1 MIGRDI
7 LDLGLTDGDLVFQ
20 DSLNNQD
27 ALYGNWTTDQI
38 PREDLPS
45 DTEPADLVDSNA
57 YHESPLANWTPRTED
72 NAYMDQEYLSV
83 PKHLDN
89 PKSTAPKPR
98 VSAEHLSKESRDSAF
113 AIVVQMCQRRNVTRI
128 MQCFPSAELLDSL
141 IQDYF
146 LRQRTQLDTWI
157 HGPSMQLNKECPEMI
172 LALAA
177 AGAVVSP
184 VEAIQKLG
192 YALLEIAR
200 LHLCQKVWIHAL
212 YSLRVPTDMEQYE
225 ENNSIT
231 RHLRQQQAYTL
242 LLHTGLWS
250 GHKRRLE
257 IAESFEQP
265 IVTVHFLH
273 LCWN

>member
-7 LDLGLTDGDLVFQ
+7 LDLGLTDGDLEFL
-20 DSLNNQD
+20 DSLNNLD
-27 ALYGNWTTDQI
+27 ALYEDWTTTDQA

-45 DTEPADLVDSNA
+45 DTEPADLIDNNA
-57 YHESPLANWTPRTED
+57 YHDSPLAGSWTPRTED

-89 PKSTAPKPR
+89 PKSTTPRSR
-98 VSAEHLSKESRDSAF
+98 VSPEHLSKESRDSAF
-113 AIVVQMCQRRNVTRI
+113 AIVVQMCQRRNVIKI

-157 HGPSMQLNKECPEMI
+157 HGPIMQLNKESPEMI

-192 YALLEIAR
+192 YALMEIAR
-200 LHLCQKVWIHAL
+200 
-212 YSLRVPTDMEQYE
+212 E
-225 ENNSIT
+225 
-231 RHLRQQQAYTL
+231 
-242 LLHTGLWS
+242 
-250 GHKRRLE
+250 
-257 IAESFEQP
+257 
-265 IVTVHFLH
+265 
-273 LCWN
+273 